1 MLVFTIFNLICKY
14 KTHMNNITATVG
26 YSKIQQIQAFKI
38 LKNGIKFGTEE
49 DDAQVR
55 LLSSLAPELRPG

>member
-1 MLVFTIFNLICKY
+1 
-14 KTHMNNITATVG
+14 MNNITATVG

>member
-49 DDAQVR
+49 DDAQAR
-55 LLSSLAPELRPG
+55 LTG